1 MFNLT
6 ALKNFELEQLDP
18 TKLDLTRFDL
28 PSFDLPS
35 FDLPSFDLPSFD
47 LPSFDLPKFDLA
59 TEATR
64 IVELAGDAAYAGI
77 GAAVAT
83 LQMADERRQELT
95 DQVTVQVRKL
105 IDALS

>member
-18 TKLDLTRFDL
+18 TKLDLTR
-28 PSFDLPS
+28 
-35 FDLPSFDLPSFD
+35 FD